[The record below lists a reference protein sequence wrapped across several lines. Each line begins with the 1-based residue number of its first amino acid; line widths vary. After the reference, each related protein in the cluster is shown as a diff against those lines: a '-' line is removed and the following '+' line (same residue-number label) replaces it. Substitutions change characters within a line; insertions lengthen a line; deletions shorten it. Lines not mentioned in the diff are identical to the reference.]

1 MKEKIL
7 ATSENVKKIAEAS
20 GFDVKTVKKIL
31 ILADVLEREVFMR
44 QVAPQ
49 VRAKVFTD
57 LRTRYA
63 AAIDKMRRAGYDKA
77 VPDQGYL
84 DAMVHDEGI
93 GKDTARDKVFMP
105 MYHKAVYEGFMLS
118 TVIFDDY
125 KNEIAKG

>member
-77 VPDQGYL
+77 VPDQEKLYISLSKFLTLPGFL
-84 DAMVHDEGI
+84 HDFDFVI
-93 GKDTARDKVFMP
+93 G
-105 MYHKAVYEGFMLS
+105 
-118 TVIFDDY
+118 
-125 KNEIAKG
+125 